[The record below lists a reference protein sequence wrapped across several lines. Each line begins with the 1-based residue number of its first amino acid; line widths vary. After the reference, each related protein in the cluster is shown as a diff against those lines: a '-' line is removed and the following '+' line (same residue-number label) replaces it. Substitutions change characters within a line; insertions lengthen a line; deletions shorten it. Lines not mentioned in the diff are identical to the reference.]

1 MEIATKTINNDLLV
15 VKKLEKEFLLKK
27 SKMPWQR
34 KSYIH
39 VINGIDLSIIKG
51 ESLGLVG
58 ESGCGK
64 STVAKLI
71 MNIHAPTAG
80 SIAYNGK
87 ELNSLKG
94 DEKKQTRRNIQ
105 YIFQDPMGALNP
117 RIPVIEQIY
126 EPLII
131 HYGRRDIKD
140 HYEKSVSVLQSVG
153 LKESHGKMYP
163 HQLSGGQRQR
173 VVIARA
179 LILDPDFLICDEPI
193 SALDVSIQSQVVNL
207 FMKIREERNIT
218 LLFISHDLSMV
229 RHLCDTTAVMY
240 MGSIVEYGE
249 NEILFTNPLH
259 PYTKALI
266 NAIPIPDPRV
276 KREVTILEGEIPSL
290 QTPPSGCRFHPRC
303 PVAQPECSVKQPELT
318 TLPDGRRAACFA
330 LTQGMLNE

>member
-1 MEIATKTINNDLLV
+1 MGIVNKSKTDDLLV
-15 VKKLEKEFLLKK
+15 VQKLAKKFLLKRQ
-27 SKMPWQR
+27 KMPWQS

-39 VINGIDLSIIKG
+39 VINGIDFSIKKG
-51 ESLGLVG
+51 EALGLVG

-71 MNIHAPTAG
+71 MNIYTPTAG
-80 SIAYNGK
+80 SITYNAK

-94 DEKKQTRRNIQ
+94 NEEKKTRRNIQ
-105 YIFQDPMGALNP
+105 YIFQDPMGALDP

-131 HYGRRDIKD
+131 HYGRNIKE
-140 HYEKSVSVLQSVG
+140 YYRKSVSVLESVG

-207 FMKIREERNIT
+207 FMKIREERDIT

-229 RHLCDTTAVMY
+229 RHLCDSTAVMY
-240 MGSIVEYGE
+240 MGNIIEYGE
-249 NEILFTNPLH
+249 NEILFANPLH

-290 QTPPSGCRFHPRC
+290 QNPPSGCRFHPRC
-303 PVAQPECSVKQPELT
+303 PVAQPDCSAEQPELT
-318 TLPDGRRAACFA
+318 TLSDGRRAACFA
-330 LTQGMLNE
+330 LKEGGINE

>member
-1 MEIATKTINNDLLV
+1 MGLAAKTKTDDLLV
-15 VKKLEKEFLLKK
+15 VKKLEKRFLLKK

-39 VINGIDLSIIKG
+39 VINGIDLSVKKG
-51 ESLGLVG
+51 KALGLVG

-71 MNIHAPTAG
+71 TNIHAPTAG
-80 SIAYNGK
+80 SIVYNGK

-94 DEKKQTRRNIQ
+94 DEEKKTRRNIQ

-131 HYGRRDIKD
+131 HYGRDIKE
-140 HYEKSVSVLQSVG
+140 YYKKSVSVLESVG

-207 FMKIREERNIT
+207 FMKIRDQRNIT

-229 RHLCDTTAVMY
+229 RHLCDSTAVMY
-240 MGSIVEYGE
+240 MGNIVEYGE
-249 NEILFTNPLH
+249 NEILFNNPLH

-290 QTPPSGCRFHPRC
+290 QHPPSGCRFHPRC
-303 PVAQPECSVKQPELT
+303 PIAQPDCSVKQPELT
-318 TLPDGRRAACFA
+318 TLTDGRRAACFA
-330 LTQGMLNE
+330 LTQGRSNE

>member
-1 MEIATKTINNDLLV
+1 MEITTETQTDDLLV
-15 VKKLEKEFLLKK
+15 VKNLSKK
-27 SKMPWQR
+27 FPFKKHKWPWQP
-34 KSYIH
+34 KSYVH
-39 VINGIDLSIIKG
+39 VINGIDLSIKKG
-51 ESLGLVG
+51 EALGLVG

-71 MNIHAPTAG
+71 MNIYAPTTG
-80 SIAYNGK
+80 SIVYNAK
-87 ELNSLKG
+87 DLSTLKG
-94 DEKKQTRRNIQ
+94 EEQKRTRRNIQ

-131 HYGRRDIKD
+131 HYGRNIKD
-140 HYEKSVSVLQSVG
+140 YRRKSVALLESVG

-179 LILDPDFLICDEPI
+179 MILDPDFLICDEPI

-207 FMKIREERNIT
+207 FMKIKAERSIT

-229 RHLCDTTAVMY
+229 RHLCESTAVMY
-240 MGSIVEYGE
+240 MGNIVEYGK
-249 NEILFTNPLH
+249 NETLFDNPLH

-266 NAIPIPDPRV
+266 AAIPIPDPRV
-276 KREVTILEGEIPSL
+276 KREEIILEGEIPSL
-290 QTPPSGCRFHPRC
+290 LQPPSGCRFHPRC
-303 PVAQPECSVKQPELT
+303 PVARTECPEKQPELK
-318 TLPDGRRAACFA
+318 TLPDGRKVACFA
-330 LTQGMLNE
+330 VEGGGNYE

>member
-1 MEIATKTINNDLLV
+1 MEIATTTQTDDLLV
-15 VKKLEKEFLLKK
+15 VKKLKK
-27 SKMPWQR
+27 KFVVKKTKMPWQSN
-34 KSYIH
+34 SYIH
-39 VINGIDLSIIKG
+39 VINGIDLSVKKG
-51 ESLGLVG
+51 DALGLVG

-71 MNIHAPTAG
+71 MNIHPPTAG
-80 SIAYNGK
+80 SIVYNGK
-87 ELNSLKG
+87 ELSSLKG
-94 DEKKQTRRNIQ
+94 DEEKETRRNIQ

-131 HYGRRDIKD
+131 HYGRNIREYYKKAI
-140 HYEKSVSVLQSVG
+140 SVLESVG

-207 FMKIREERNIT
+207 FMKIREERGIT

-229 RHLCDTTAVMY
+229 RHLCDSTAVMY
-240 MGSIVEYGE
+240 MGNIVEYGD
-249 NEILFTNPLH
+249 NETLFRNPLH

-266 NAIPIPDPRV
+266 DAIPIPDPRV
-276 KREVTILEGEIPSL
+276 KRKVTILEGEIPSL
-290 QTPPSGCRFHPRC
+290 HNPPSGCRFHPRC
-303 PVAQPECSVKQPELT
+303 PVAMPECSSSQPELT
-318 TLPDGRRAACFA
+318 MLPDKRRAACFA
-330 LTQGMLNE
+330 LKQGQINE

>member
-1 MEIATKTINNDLLV
+1 LEITTKTKTDDLLV
-15 VKKLEKEFLLKK
+15 VKNLSKKFLLKK
-27 SKMPWQR
+27 HKMPWQR
-34 KSYIH
+34 KAYVQ
-39 VINGIDLSIIKG
+39 VINGIDFSVKKG
-51 ESLGLVG
+51 EALGLVG

-71 MNIHAPTAG
+71 MNIYAPTSG
-80 SIAYNGK
+80 SIVYDAQ
-87 ELNSLKG
+87 ELSSLKG
-94 DEKKQTRRNIQ
+94 EEKKRTRRNIQ

-131 HYGRRDIKD
+131 HYGRNIREY
-140 HYEKSVSVLQSVG
+140 HLKSVSLLESVG

-179 LILDPDFLICDEPI
+179 MILDPDFLICDEPI

-207 FMKIREERNIT
+207 FMKIRKERGIT

-229 RHLCDTTAVMY
+229 RHLCDNTAVMY
-240 MGSIVEYGE
+240 MGTVVEYGK
-249 NEILFTNPLH
+249 NETLFGDPLH

-266 NAIPIPDPRV
+266 AAIPIPDPRV
-276 KREVTILEGEIPSL
+276 KREQIILEGEIPSL
-290 QTPPSGCRFHPRC
+290 LHPPPGCRFHPRC
-303 PVAQPECSVKQPELT
+303 PVVRAECLEKQPELL
-318 TLPDGRRAACFA
+318 TLPDGRKVACFA
-330 LTQGMLNE
+330 VKGGRDNE